1 MTRRTLVLSFV
12 LAIFCGLASGQKSTL
27 RLERTIPL
35 PGVEGRI
42 DHLSADVT
50 NHRVFIS
57 ALGNGTVEVV
67 DLNGGQRIGEIKG
80 LKEPQGVLYVPQHE
94 SLYVA
99 TGGDGM
105 VRRYN
110 GKALAPAGSISLG
123 DDADN
128 LRFDRKTDKVVVGYG
143 SGAIAF
149 LPLDLSGKAEV
160 RLPVHPES
168 FQFNSGGNQLLVNLP
183 NDGSIALIDAPQL
196 RVTSKWTHLGA
207 RANFPMAVE
216 LSSDR
221 FFVACRRPAQL
232 LELNQRSGSVTQR
245 TNTVGDADDLFYDPA
260 RGRIY
265 VIGGEGY
272 VDVVEAPK
280 NGKLHS
286 IAHVSTSPGARTG
299 LLVPA
304 WDKLLVA
311 APHRGDEPA
320 RLLVYALR

>member
-12 LAIFCGLASGQKSTL
+12 LATFCGLAWGQKPAL

-67 DLNGGQRIGEIKG
+67 DLNRGQRIGEIKG

-105 VRRYN
+105 VRLYN
-110 GKALAPAGSISLG
+110 GKMLAPAGSISLG

-128 LRFDRKTDKVVVGYG
+128 LRFDLQRNKVVVGSG

-149 LPLDLSGKAEV
+149 LSLDLSGKVEV

-168 FQFNSGGNQLLVNLP
+168 FQFASGGALLVNLP
-183 NDGSIALIDAPQL
+183 NDGSIALIDVPRL
-196 RVTSKWTHLGA
+196 RVASKWTHLDA
-207 RANFPMAVE
+207 RANFPMAVD
-216 LSSDR
+216 LSGDR

-232 LELNQRSGSVTQR
+232 LELNQHGGSVQQR
-245 TNTVGDADDLFYDPA
+245 MNTVGDADDLFYDQA
-260 RGRIY
+260 RERIY
-265 VIGGEGY
+265 VIGGEGF

-280 NGKLHS
+280 NEKFKS
-286 IAHVSTSPGARTG
+286 IAHVPTSTGARTG
-299 LLVPA
+299 LFVPA
-304 WDKLLVA
+304 WNQLLVA
-311 APHRGDEPA
+311 APHRGNEPA
-320 RLLVYALR
+320 RLLVYAIP

>member
-1 MTRRTLVLSFV
+1 MTRRKLVLSFV
-12 LAIFCGLASGQKSTL
+12 VAIFCGLAWGQKPTL
-27 RLERTIPL
+27 RLERSISL

-42 DHLSADVT
+42 DHLSADVAS
-50 NHRVFIS
+50 HRVFIS

-67 DLNGGQRIGEIKG
+67 DLNGGQRIGEVKG

-110 GKALAPAGSISLG
+110 GKSLAPAGSVSLG

-128 LRFDRKTDKVVVGYG
+128 LRFDAQRNKVVVGYG
-143 SGAIAF
+143 SGAIA
-149 LPLDLSGKAEV
+149 LLSLDLSGKVEV

-168 FQFNSGGNQLLVNLP
+168 FQFTSGGAQLLVNLP
-183 NDGSIALIDAPQL
+183 NDGSIALVDVQRL
-196 RVTSKWTHLGA
+196 RVASKWTDLGA
-207 RANFPMAVE
+207 RANFPMAVD

-245 TNTVGDADDLFYDPA
+245 MNTVGDADDLFYDPA

-280 NGKLHS
+280 NGKLKS
-286 IAHVSTSPGARTG
+286 IAHVSTAPGARTG
-299 LLVPA
+299 LFVPA
-304 WDKLLVA
+304 WNRLLVA
-311 APHRGDEPA
+311 APHRGNESA
-320 RLLVYALR
+320 RLLVYALP